1 MNYIED
7 YNDLV
12 QTLAAEYARK
22 YSMIERDDIGQELW
36 VWFVSH
42 PRKYKEWS
50 TLENKDKDKLIAK
63 SLRNAALK
71 FCEREK
77 SKKVGYDT
85 SDLYYYDV
93 SVVEAFLPSII
104 AGTYAIPVSIQ
115 DLNAK
120 FGSGVISDGNNWLAL
135 RSDIHAAFNKL
146 SDAKQNILRLRFSI
160 DSPDWQL
167 LAKDM
172 DSTPDGARMKVQRA
186 LNSLVKNLGGWKP
199 YNDTDQQEDTTTED
213 ETDAANSQEE

>member
-1 MNYIED
+1 MNYILE
-7 YNDLV
+7 YNDVV
-12 QTLAAEYARK
+12 QQLSTEYARR
-22 YSMIERDDIGQELW
+22 YSMLERDDIAQELW
-36 VWFVSH
+36 VWFVGH

-50 TLENKDKDKLIAK
+50 ELEQKDRDKLIAK

-71 FCEREK
+71 YCEKEK
-77 SKKVGYDT
+77 ARKTGYDS
-85 SDLYYYDV
+85 SDLYYYDA

-120 FGSGVISDGNNWLAL
+120 FGSGNDAEGNNWLTL
-135 RSDIHAAFNKL
+135 RSDIAAAFDKL

-160 DSPDWQL
+160 DSPDWSL

-186 LNSLVKNLGGWKP
+186 MNSLVKNLGGWRP
-199 YNDTDQQEDTTTED
+199 YHEPDSSESTDEQDRD
-213 ETDAANSQEE
+213 LSGMADDS